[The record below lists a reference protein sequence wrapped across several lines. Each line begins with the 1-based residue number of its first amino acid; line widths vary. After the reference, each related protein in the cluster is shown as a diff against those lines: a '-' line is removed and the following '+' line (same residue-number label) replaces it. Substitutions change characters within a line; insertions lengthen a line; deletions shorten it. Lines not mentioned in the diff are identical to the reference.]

1 MTIRNCKSIMNT
13 KTLPYKILVF
23 TFVAL
28 FAATACQPTNTPTEQ
43 AVESPVPSASTQ
55 TSSANN
61 PAAISSDLF
70 LDPAITQDADSLVI
84 SQYLYEGLVVL
95 DGDGQPQ
102 KGIAESWELSDD
114 ELDYIFTLRPGAV
127 FSDGTPITPDIVVD
141 NFNRWFDPKNPLH
154 KDDDFATW
162 ETIFLGF
169 LGEKDANDRAKST
182 VDGIQKVDSNTVLL
196 HLNRPVPETLTYLAN
211 PAFAILN
218 TKALAD
224 GNYGTQESQVISSG
238 PYIVSSWT
246 DAGLVLSPNAKYWG
260 EIPTN
265 DLTFT
270 WR

>member
-1 MTIRNCKSIMNT
+1 MNT

-23 TFVAL
+23 TFVTV
-28 FAATACQPTNTPTEQ
+28 FAVTACQPTAAPTEE
-43 AVESPVPSASTQ
+43 AVASPVSSASTQ
-55 TSSANN
+55 TTSNNN
-61 PAAISSDLF
+61 PAAINSDLF
-70 LDPAITQDADSLVI
+70 LDPALTQDADSLVI

-95 DGDGQPQ
+95 DGTGQPQ
-102 KGIAESWELSDD
+102 PGIAESWVISDD
-114 ELDYIFTLRPGAV
+114 PLVYIFTLRPGAV
-127 FSDGTPITPDIVVD
+127 FSDGSPITPDIVAD

-154 KDDDFATW
+154 KDGDFATW

-169 LGEKDANDRAKST
+169 HGEKDDADRAKSS
-182 VDGIQKVDSNTVLL
+182 VDGIQKVDSSTVLL

-218 TKALAD
+218 PSALAS
-224 GNYGTQESQVISSG
+224 GNYGTKESQIISSG
-238 PYIVSSWT
+238 PYVVSSWT
-246 DAGLVLSPNAKYWG
+246 DDGLVLAPNAKYWG